1 MIKKLTVLLTTLFLL
16 CACSP
21 AIESNGKL
29 SVVTT
34 TTMITDLV
42 NVIAQDTLNIHP
54 LMQSGIDPHSYKAKE
69 SDVMKLI
76 EADLVIYNGVHLEA
90 KLVEIFDSLDNTVS
104 LESGLSKED
113 ILLTDEGGQDPHIWF
128 SINNW
133 KKAAQTV
140 SEALIELNPKD
151 SNIYTNNLNSYLKEL
166 DSLQSYI
173 TNKVSQ
179 IPQEK
184 RILVTAHDA
193 FNYFAQTNGF
203 TVMAIQ
209 GISTEAEASTN
220 TLSQLAD
227 FIAKFEIKSIFTESS
242 ISPKTVEA
250 LKEAVN
256 ARGFEV
262 AIGPELYSDSLKINA
277 SYIETYTE
285 NINSIV
291 DSLK

>member
-1 MIKKLTVLLTTLFLL
+1 MIKKLIAFLSATLLLS
-16 CACSP
+16 ACSP
-21 AIESNGKL
+21 TIESNGKL
-29 SVVTT
+29 SIVTT

-42 NVIAQDTLNIHP
+42 SVIAEDTVNIHP

-90 KLVEIFDSLDNTVS
+90 KLVEIFDSLENTVS
-104 LESGLSKED
+104 LESGLLKED

-140 SEALIELNPKD
+140 SDALVALNPKD
-151 SNIYTNNLNSYLKEL
+151 SNIYKNNLNIYLKEL
-166 DSLQSYI
+166 DSLQAYI
-173 TNKVSQ
+173 SDKVSQ

-193 FNYFAQTNGF
+193 FNYFAKTNGF

-209 GISTEAEASTN
+209 GISTEAEASTS

-227 FIAKFEIKSIFTESS
+227 FITKFEIKSVFTESS

-250 LKEAVN
+250 LQEAVN
-256 ARGFEV
+256 ARGFSV
-262 AIGPELYSDSLKINA
+262 SIGPELYSDSLKLNA
-277 SYIETYTE
+277 NYIETYTE